1 MPRPSRDSYGDQKPP
16 YSYISLT
23 AMAIWN
29 SPEKMCT
36 LAEIYKFIMDSFP
49 YYKKNTQRWQN
60 SLRHNLSFNDC
71 YIKIPRRPDRP
82 GKGAYWTLHPSA
94 MNMFENGSFLR
105 RRKRFKIAKS
115 EKEALE
121 AGLQQLQQGRPLD
134 MIDYTRLADPAP
146 PTHRQ
151 AFTIENLA
159 SSDAKPQSSSLT
171 MPTPIY
177 PSGAHLAA
185 LSAQLGGVPQTDLP
199 STTPASIATAAF
211 SNLLPKLDP
220 VSFPPVMTLGNCIG
234 AAISAGLMNSFPS
247 SMPPSSVPASL
258 TPSQVSSFSAGLP
271 SNTMAFEVAA
281 SLQQMYSAALNHVP
295 SLPTPHS
302 FPMNWRTSVNLPGL
316 PNGVPIPRLDLP
328 NMHMPLRPRPLPA
341 PLRRPFQAPAFP
353 TNLTPTS
360 NLFAQSSG
368 KSDLLI
374 KNSHGIV
381 DFLDLDSHRN
391 ETLSHSLLQS
401 PNKDC
406 IREELLEDNENH
418 GVIGKTVSLSVKS
431 EITT

>member
-1 MPRPSRDSYGDQKPP
+1 
-16 YSYISLT
+16 
-23 AMAIWN
+23 
-29 SPEKMCT
+29 
-36 LAEIYKFIMDSFP
+36 
-49 YYKKNTQRWQN
+49 
-60 SLRHNLSFNDC
+60 
-71 YIKIPRRPDRP
+71 
-82 GKGAYWTLHPSA
+82 

-220 VSFPPVMTLGNCIG
+220 VSFPPGSQMGFLYQDSIFRTCICHYDQDR
-234 AAISAGLMNSFPS
+234 SQRLSEDLSKPLLS
-247 SMPPSSVPASL
+247 PP
-258 TPSQVSSFSAGLP
+258 T
-271 SNTMAFEVAA
+271 
-281 SLQQMYSAALNHVP
+281 
-295 SLPTPHS
+295 
-302 FPMNWRTSVNLPGL
+302 
-316 PNGVPIPRLDLP
+316 
-328 NMHMPLRPRPLPA
+328 
-341 PLRRPFQAPAFP
+341 
-353 TNLTPTS
+353 
-360 NLFAQSSG
+360 
-368 KSDLLI
+368 
-374 KNSHGIV
+374 
-381 DFLDLDSHRN
+381 
-391 ETLSHSLLQS
+391 
-401 PNKDC
+401 
-406 IREELLEDNENH
+406 
-418 GVIGKTVSLSVKS
+418 
-431 EITT
+431 